1 MALKLSNNGVGFLA
15 AALAANGDTIA
26 LQPGQGEAF
35 PVLAAGDWC
44 PGTLV
49 NAAGH
54 VEIVRVT
61 ARSDDTFTVLR
72 AQEGTQALPFV
83 PGDRFEHRLTAGTLT
98 AMFNALTAAIKQ
110 IRPRVGD
117 IKVWRG
123 AIADIAAV
131 HGPGWQLADGTN
143 GTTDLRDRF
152 IVGAGTSYAPGTTGG
167 ANTVVLAAT
176 QMPAHNHA
184 VSDPGHAHGVSDPS
198 HAHSV
203 YDPGHAHNTYSNYYN
218 LGAQGSGTVT
228 PYNGSGQVVSGGAVL
243 TGYTGIGIY
252 GAYTGIAIQGA
263 YTGVS
268 TQNAGGGAAHENRPP
283 YYALAFIEY
292 TGIGAAD
299 PLAS

>member
-15 AALAANGDTIA
+15 AALAADGDTIA
-26 LQPGQGEAF
+26 LQPGQGESF
-35 PVLAAGDWC
+35 PILAAGDWC

-61 ARSDDTFTVLR
+61 ARADDTFTVLR
-72 AQEGTQALPFV
+72 AQEGTAAIACAA
-83 PGDRFEHRLTAGTLT
+83 GDRFEHRMTAGTLT
-98 AMFNALTAAIKQ
+98 AMFNALTAAITQ

-152 IVGAGTSYAPGTTGG
+152 IVGAGTSYAPGATGG
-167 ANTVVLAAT
+167 ANTVVLSAS

-203 YDPGHAHNTYSNYYN
+203 YDPGHAHNTHSNYYP

-228 PYNGSGQVVSGGAVL
+228 PYNGNGQVVSGGAVIAA
-243 TGYTGIGIY
+243 GTGIAIY
-252 GAYTGIAIQGA
+252 GAYTGIAIAGA

-292 TGIGAAD
+292 TGIGVVD

>member
-1 MALKLSNNGVGFLA
+1 MALRLSNNGVGFLA
-15 AALAANGDTIA
+15 AALAADGTAIS
-26 LQPGQGEAF
+26 LQPGEGEMF
-35 PVLAAGDWC
+35 PILAAGDWC

-61 ARSDDTFTVLR
+61 ARSDDTFTVQR
-72 AQEGTQALPFV
+72 AQEGTAAIACA
-83 PGDRFEHRLTAGTLT
+83 PGDRFEHRMTAGTLMT
-98 AMFNALTAAIKQ
+98 MFNNLTAAITQ

-123 AIADIAAV
+123 AIADIPTV

-143 GTTDLRDRF
+143 GTADLRDRF
-152 IVGAGTSYAPGTTGG
+152 IVGAGTSYAPTNTGG
-167 ANTVVLAAT
+167 AATVTLTAA
-176 QMPAHNHA
+176 QMPAHNHT
-184 VSDPGHAHGVSDPS
+184 VTDPGHTHTVTDPT

-228 PYNGSGQVVSGGAVL
+228 PYNGVGQVVSGGAVIAA
-243 TGYTGIGIY
+243 GTGIGIY
-252 GAYTGIAIQGA
+252 AAATGISIQSRT
-263 YTGVS
+263 TGIT
-268 TQNAGGGAAHENRPP
+268 TQNAGTGAAHENRPP

-292 TGIGAAD
+292 TGIGVTD
-299 PLAS
+299 PL

>member
-1 MALKLSNNGVGFLA
+1 MALRLSNNGVGFLA

-44 PGTLV
+44 PCTLV

-72 AQEGTQALPFV
+72 AQEGTAAIACAA
-83 PGDRFEHRLTAGTLT
+83 GDRFEHRMTAGTLT
-98 AMFNALTAAIKQ
+98 AMFNALTAAITQ

-123 AIADIAAV
+123 AVADIASV
-131 HGPGWQLADGTN
+131 HGPGWQLADGSN

-152 IVGAGTSYAPGTTGG
+152 LVGAGSSYAPGATGG
-167 ANTVVLAAT
+167 ATTVTLAANH
-176 QMPAHNHA
+176 MPVHNHA
-184 VSDPGHAHGVSDPS
+184 VTDPGHTHTVSDPG

-228 PYNGSGQVVSGGAVL
+228 PYNGNGQVVSGGAVL
-243 TGYTGIGIY
+243 TGYTGIAIY
-252 GAYTGIAIQGA
+252 GAATGIAIA
-263 YTGVS
+263 ARATGIT
-268 TQNAGGGAAHENRPP
+268 TQNAGSGAAHENRPP

-292 TGIGAAD
+292 TGIGVVD